1 MLRARIGPFPQGLSG
16 LMSRFARL
24 VSKRSVATALALLLA
39 CPTRVITAGTPS
51 IVPEIAWPGLP
62 QDDLERMEA
71 AAARLYEGRSI
82 GTIERW
88 RSPDTKNA
96 GEVKLLRSF
105 DSHGMPCRTI
115 DYVIW
120 FEEQRDRPN
129 HYVLNWC
136 RVPEGSWKIIELA
149 TRR

>member
-1 MLRARIGPFPQGLSG
+1 MLPLCAGRIAGYVARSNRAVPSRIIGFDVSIC
-16 LMSRFARL
+16 RL

-39 CPTRVITAGTPS
+39 CPTRVIAAGTPS

-105 DSHGMPCRTI
+105 DSHGMPAGPST
-115 DYVIW
+115 
-120 FEEQRDRPN
+120 
-129 HYVLNWC
+129 
-136 RVPEGSWKIIELA
+136 
-149 TRR
+149 T

>member
-1 MLRARIGPFPQGLSG
+1 MPPSHAFATARSA
-16 LMSRFARL
+16 S
-24 VSKRSVATALALLLA
+24 TALALLIASAGCGLA
-39 CPTRVITAGTPS
+39 AGPTA
-51 IVPEIAWPGLP
+51 VPVIAWPGLP

-96 GEVKLLRSF
+96 GEVKLVRSF
-105 DSHGMPCRTI
+105 DANGMPCRTI
-115 DYVIW
+115 DYTIR
-120 FEEQRDRPN
+120 FEVQRDRPN

-136 RVPEGSWKIIELA
+136 KVPEGTWKIVELA
-149 TRR
+149 RPR